1 MQQLFVSK
9 AELIRILGPGAWRLA
24 MFMANGTQEGTA
36 VQILFNNIPEF
47 NLVDPWLTDEL
58 IPMLVGLG
66 GLNNEDLA
74 HINSSSS

>member
-1 MQQLFVSK
+1 M
-9 AELIRILGPGAWRLA
+9 
-24 MFMANGTQEGTA
+24 
-36 VQILFNNIPEF
+36 FNNIPEF

-74 HINSSSS
+74 RIDSYVQQSFNG